1 MNYSSNLVSERR
13 KFIDRRIGAD
23 RREAILSQNPAF
35 RLPAWRDQQLQ
46 YALRLIILVL
56 AIVYFNLLDNYNSHW
71 MSLEQ
76 LNSYF
81 FIHGVITLICY
92 WHATQVKIS
101 LFRFRFAILVDVIG
115 VSIGTLNDPVNIP
128 PCMIV
133 YILIVLGNGMRYGM
147 RLFRESLIVCFF
159 AAMLVMSARYIATGG
174 EFSLGLA
181 FMNVF
186 GTIILLYSYILMSR
200 LEASRISLE
209 NLSQRDALT
218 GLLNRRALYDKVEKL
233 LKINNTHDDVVV
245 IFADLDKFKQINDN
259 HGHAAGDLALK
270 NVAEI
275 LKQTTRR
282 ADLLSRY
289 GGDEFVI
296 IMPNTSISVAETI
309 ALRIQKSVRSWAKSN
324 QFAFDISLGI
334 GEMPRHGTDL
344 DTVLNTVDEALYH
357 AKLNHGPGGC
367 CYAIS

>member
-1 MNYSSNLVSERR
+1 M
-13 KFIDRRIGAD
+13 GAD

-46 YALRLIILVL
+46 YGLRFLVL
-56 AIVYFNLLDNYNSHW
+56 ILGIVYFKLLDGYDSPW
-71 MSLEQ
+71 MNLAQ

-81 FIHGVITLICY
+81 LIHGVITTLCY
-92 WHATQVKIS
+92 WHATQIKIS
-101 LFRFRFAILVDVIG
+101 LFRFRLTILIDVIG
-115 VSIGTLNDPVNIP
+115 VSIGTLNDPGNIP

-147 RLFRESLIVCFF
+147 RLFRESLILCFF
-159 AAMLVMSARYIATGG
+159 AVMLVMSARYIATSS
-174 EFSLGLA
+174 EFGLGLA
-181 FMNVF
+181 FTNVF
-186 GTIILLYSYILMSR
+186 GAIILLYSYILMGR

-209 NLSQRDALT
+209 NLSQRDTLT
-218 GLLNRRALYDKVEKL
+218 GLLNRRALHGQVEIL
-233 LKINNTHDDVVV
+233 LKIHDTHDNFVV
-245 IFADLDKFKQINDN
+245 IFADLDKFKQINDS
-259 HGHAAGDLALK
+259 HGHAAGDLVLK

-275 LKQTTRR
+275 LKKTLRKG
-282 ADLLSRY
+282 DVLSRY

-296 IMPNTSISVAETI
+296 VMPNTSISVAETI
-309 ALRIQKSVRSWAKSN
+309 ALRIQKSVREWAKNN
-324 QFAFDISLGI
+324 QLAFDISLGI

-344 DTVLNTVDEALYH
+344 DAVLNAVDEALYH